1 MIIGEP
7 DTHLS
12 SFKNRFVHRPSKGQF
27 APSSISLISGGGRN
41 FKGRSLCYN
50 HLGFSQIILGNII
63 LTTMRLGITYD
74 QPKGKSTRLLLT
86 NPAIGYLTTC
96 VLMVLSLKGYRRD
109 SRRLR
114 NGILCYGSLFA

>member
-1 MIIGEP
+1 
-7 DTHLS
+7 
-12 SFKNRFVHRPSKGQF
+12 
-27 APSSISLISGGGRN
+27 
-41 FKGRSLCYN
+41 
-50 HLGFSQIILGNII
+50 
-63 LTTMRLGITYD
+63 MRLGITYG

-109 SRRLR
+109 GRRLR